1 MTSRWINII
10 FVLGIFCMSLVSTV
24 STAGTNENSN
34 APYLILVITTSLSL
48 ILVFSGYKL
57 SYKFKLDSR
66 NSVQNSVEVILV
78 QYLAIGWIF
87 IILAWFFGVFNSIL
101 NGTNPSY
108 VFRNFFGMLLYG
120 LIPVAFMQVLLTR
133 YVYLAII
140 FAGVLQVIYLL
151 YFTSQMSVF
160 SVLGSLSGL
169 RVVHNPATIMIYPLL
184 SISVAFLLFPKNYF
198 SDQISIRM
206 FNFLDSKIV
215 LILM

>member
-78 QYLAIGWIF
+78 QYLAIGF
-87 IILAWFFGVFNSIL
+87 
-101 NGTNPSY
+101 
-108 VFRNFFGMLLYG
+108 
-120 LIPVAFMQVLLTR
+120 
-133 YVYLAII
+133 
-140 FAGVLQVIYLL
+140 
-151 YFTSQMSVF
+151 
-160 SVLGSLSGL
+160 
-169 RVVHNPATIMIYPLL
+169 
-184 SISVAFLLFPKNYF
+184 
-198 SDQISIRM
+198 
-206 FNFLDSKIV
+206 
-215 LILM
+215 